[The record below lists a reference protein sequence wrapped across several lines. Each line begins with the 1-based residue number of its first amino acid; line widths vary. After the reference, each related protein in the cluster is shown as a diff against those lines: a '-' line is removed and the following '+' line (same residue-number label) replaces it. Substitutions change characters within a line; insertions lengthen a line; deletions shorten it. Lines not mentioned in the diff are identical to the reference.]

1 MSTEQSKFGFSPSE
15 IKYHL
20 ASTELFQTLD
30 EAILDEIATQV
41 EVIRVPGG
49 DSLFKQG
56 DAGDSLYIVVNGR
69 LRVIVRREDN
79 QEDTVAELGRDEMVG
94 EMALLTGENRSA
106 TVRALRDTTLIRLS
120 NEGCYY
126 IAERYPFIVL
136 QMARTLARRL
146 ATRNRLAIMTT
157 PVVNISLIPTSPEV
171 HLSHF
176 AEQFSSALGK
186 IGPVLHLSSHR
197 FLDKLEN
204 KEIQHISSDVQDSI
218 KLENWLNEQESQ
230 YRFILY
236 EADDSPSNWTQRC
249 IRQADRILLIGDS
262 SLSPYPSNLESELL
276 DPKARRTMASVELVL
291 VHPKLE
297 TTFRDT
303 MKWLERRQVAT
314 HHHVRDGSSGEFDRL
329 ARLLTGQSIGLAL
342 GGGGLRGLA
351 HLGVFRA
358 FKEAGL
364 FIDAIGGT
372 SLGAIMAAQFGLGW
386 DYKTMLRNNE
396 KMWRDSWPMND
407 YTIPF
412 MACLEGLKLDQ
423 TLKGMCGEVRIED
436 LPLNYFCV
444 STNLTTANIAVHRE
458 GLLWKRLRAS
468 CALPGIVPPEFD
480 NDYMLVDGA
489 VLNNVPGDIMKKL
502 FGGTVIAVDVS
513 PREDL
518 VFKPESPERP
528 ATRQILWERCN
539 PFVESHKIPSLF
551 DIVSRSAMISNVSKT
566 NMVKDQVELYLDI
579 PLDQYGMSDSKSFD
593 QIIETGYETASR
605 QIEAWKQQEKN

>member
-1 MSTEQSKFGFSPSE
+1 MSTEQSNFGFSPSD

-20 ASTELFQTLD
+20 GSTELFQTLD
-30 EAILDEIATQV
+30 EAILDEITAQV
-41 EVIRVPGG
+41 EVLRVPGG

-126 IAERYPFIVL
+126 IAERHPFIVL

-171 HLSHF
+171 NLSHF

-186 IGPVLHLSSHR
+186 IGSVLHLNSHR

-204 KEIQHISSDVQDSI
+204 KEIQQISADIQDSI

-230 YRFILY
+230 YRFIVY

-262 SLSPYPSNLESELL
+262 SLSPHPSHLESELL

-303 MKWLERRQVAT
+303 KKWLERRQVAT
-314 HHHVRDGSSGEFDRL
+314 HHHVRDGSFGEFDRL

-358 FKEAGL
+358 LKEAGL

-372 SLGAIMAAQFGLGW
+372 SLGAIMAAQFALGW

-423 TLKGMCGEVRIED
+423 TLKGMCGDARIED

-458 GLLWKRLRAS
+458 GLLWKTAQS
-468 CALPGIVPPEFD
+468 
-480 NDYMLVDGA
+480 
-489 VLNNVPGDIMKKL
+489 KL
-502 FGGTVIAVDVS
+502 CITRNR
-513 PREDL
+513 PRQNL
-518 VFKPESPERP
+518 TMITCWWTGLSS
-528 ATRQILWERCN
+528 TM
-539 PFVESHKIPSLF
+539 
-551 DIVSRSAMISNVSKT
+551 SREIS
-566 NMVKDQVELYLDI
+566 
-579 PLDQYGMSDSKSFD
+579 
-593 QIIETGYETASR
+593 
-605 QIEAWKQQEKN
+605 